1 MKRKVTIFN
10 IVENEIHDKRFP
22 VTTACRVLRLR
33 MEEPPPIWRVAANI
47 LTGHGPHF
55 LLFSLT
61 SLIVIFCILF
71 SYSVY
76 FMYSV
81 HCLCILCNVLCK
93 CVLDYCHRV
102 RTQLQLKY

>member
-76 FMYSV
+76 LRI
-81 HCLCILCNVLCK
+81 LCIVCVFYVMFSVNVYWTTATGCQPN
-93 CVLDYCHRV
+93 CS
-102 RTQLQLKY
+102 